1 MKMSSLVGRRT
12 KETPKDAELTSH
24 KFLLRGG
31 YIKQQSSGI
40 FSILPLAKRIVHKI
54 ESIIREEMDAI
65 EGQEVT
71 MPVVMPA
78 TIWKESGRY
87 DAVDNTM
94 VRFDDRTGA
103 PCVLGMTHEEAVVHM
118 VRGDVTSY
126 KQLPLMLYQ
135 IQTKFRD
142 EPRSRG
148 GLIRV
153 REFTM
158 KDAYSFHASQE
169 CLENYYQKCFEAY
182 ERIYAR
188 CGLTNVISVESDTGM
203 MGGSVAHEF
212 MYVNECGEDTLVLG
226 EDSSY
231 KANKEV
237 ALTRYEYPTES
248 MQELEEVYTPGHST
262 IEQVAEFLSL
272 DQTKTCKIVLLE
284 NLADNKLVTIL
295 VRGDR
300 EINEIAVRKA
310 LAGAEVKFAEEDLI
324 LSAGIYPGYG
334 SLIGIELDNLHV
346 LIDESVIGNPN
357 LVVGANKKD
366 FHIKNWNFERDL
378 NQGIIGQFSFVQ
390 EGDLDPTGVGRIK
403 LSRGVEVGNIFQ
415 LGTKYS
421 NAMGATYLDDNGK
434 AQDFIMGCYGIGV
447 GRLLACLIEE
457 HHDEYGPIWPLATAP
472 FQVHICMLDKKK
484 ENIEELGWQIYRD
497 LQNAGVEVLIDDRN
511 EKAGF
516 QFADADLIGA
526 PFRVVLSAK
535 TVKQGQFEL
544 GIRGA
549 KDKSLYD
556 LKDLKEVLL
565 NRLNLAQSNKN
576 TA

>member
-1 MKMSSLVGRRT
+1 MSSLVGRRT
-12 KETPKDAELTSH
+12 KENPKDAELTSH

-40 FSILPLAKRIVHKI
+40 FSMLPLAKRVVHKI
-54 ESIIREEMDAI
+54 ERIIREEMDDI

-169 CLENYYQKCFEAY
+169 CLEDYYQKCFEAY

-212 MYVNECGEDTLVLG
+212 MYINDCGEDTLVLG

-237 ALTRYEYPTES
+237 ALTRYEYPAETL
-248 MQELEEVYTPGHST
+248 QELEEVYTPGHST
-262 IEQVAEFLSL
+262 IEQVAEFLSM

-284 NLADNKLVTIL
+284 NLTDNKLVTIL

-310 LAGAEVKFAEEDLI
+310 LSGAEVKFAEEDLI

-334 SLIGIELDNLHV
+334 SLIGVDLDNLHV
-346 LIDESVIGNPN
+346 LIDESVIGNAN

-366 FHIKNWNFERDL
+366 YHIKNWNFERDL
-378 NQGIIGQFSFVQ
+378 NKGLIGQFSFVQ
-390 EGDLDPTGVGRIK
+390 EGDLDPTGVGPIR

-421 NAMGATYLDDNGK
+421 NAMGASYLDDNGK

-484 ENIEELGWQIYRD
+484 ENIEALGWQIYKD
-497 LQNAGVEVLIDDRN
+497 LQNLGIEVLIDDRN

-526 PFRVVLSAK
+526 PFRIVLSAK

-544 GIRGA
+544 GTRGV
-549 KDKSLYD
+549 KDKSLFD

-565 NRLNLAQSNKN
+565 NRLNSAQ
-576 TA
+576 

>member
-12 KETPKDAELTSH
+12 KENPKDAELTSH

-40 FSILPLAKRIVHKI
+40 FSMLPLAKRVVHKI
-54 ESIIREEMDAI
+54 ERIIREEMDGI

-169 CLENYYQKCFEAY
+169 CLEDYYQKCFEAY

-212 MYVNECGEDTLVLG
+212 MYINDCGEDTLVLG

-237 ALTRYEYPTES
+237 ALTRYEYPAETL
-248 MQELEEVYTPGHST
+248 QELEEVYTPGHST
-262 IEQVAEFLSL
+262 IEQVAEFLSM

-284 NLADNKLVTIL
+284 NLTDNKLVTIL

-310 LAGAEVKFAEEDLI
+310 LSGAEVKFAEEDLI

-334 SLIGIELDNLHV
+334 SLIGVDLDNLHV
-346 LIDESVIGNPN
+346 LIDESVIGNAN

-366 FHIKNWNFERDL
+366 YHIKNWNFERDL
-378 NQGIIGQFSFVQ
+378 NKGLIGQFSFVQ
-390 EGDLDPTGVGRIK
+390 EGDLDPTGVGPIR

-421 NAMGATYLDDNGK
+421 NAMGASYLDDNGK

-484 ENIEELGWQIYRD
+484 ENIEALGWQIYKD
-497 LQNAGVEVLIDDRN
+497 LQNLGIEVLIDDRN

-526 PFRVVLSAK
+526 PFRIVLSAK

-544 GIRGA
+544 GTRGV
-549 KDKSLYD
+549 KDKSLFD

-565 NRLNLAQSNKN
+565 NRLNSAQ
-576 TA
+576 

>member
-40 FSILPLAKRIVHKI
+40 FSMLPLGKRIALKI
-54 ESIIREEMDAI
+54 ERIIREEMDAI

-78 TIWKESGRY
+78 SIWKESGRY

-118 VRGDVTSY
+118 VRGDITSY
-126 KQLPLMLYQ
+126 KQLPLMVYQ

-169 CLENYYQKCFEAY
+169 CLENYYERCYKAY

-212 MYVNECGEDTLVLG
+212 MYVNECGEDTLILG
-226 EDSSY
+226 ENSSY

-237 ALTRYEYPTES
+237 ALTRYEY
-248 MQELEEVYTPGHST
+248 LEEEALELKEVHTPDHST
-262 IEQVAEFLSL
+262 IEDVARFLEI
-272 DQTKTCKIVLLE
+272 DEKKTCKIVLLE
-284 NLADNKLVTIL
+284 NMNDNKLVTVL

-310 LAGAEVKFAEEDLI
+310 LAGAEIKFAEEDLI
-324 LSAGIYPGYG
+324 LDAGIYPGYG
-334 SLIGIELDNLHV
+334 SLMGVDLNKVHL
-346 LIDESVIGNPN
+346 LIDESIVGNAN

-366 FHIKNWNFERDL
+366 YHVKNWNFERDL
-378 NQGIIGQFSFVQ
+378 NTGTIGQFSFVQ
-390 EGDLDPTGVGRIK
+390 EGDLDPTGVGKVK
-403 LSRGVEVGNIFQ
+403 LTRGVEVGNIFQ

-421 NAMGATYLDDNGK
+421 QSMGATYLDDNGK

-457 HHDEYGPIWPLATAP
+457 HHDKFGPLWPIATAP
-472 FQVHICMLDKKK
+472 FEVHLCMLDKKK
-484 ENIEELGWQIYRD
+484 ENIEEIGWKVYRR
-497 LQNAGVEVLIDDRN
+497 A
-511 EKAGF
+511 
-516 QFADADLIGA
+516 
-526 PFRVVLSAK
+526 S
-535 TVKQGQFEL
+535 
-544 GIRGA
+544 IR
-549 KDKSLYD
+549 
-556 LKDLKEVLL
+556 
-565 NRLNLAQSNKN
+565 RC
-576 TA
+576 